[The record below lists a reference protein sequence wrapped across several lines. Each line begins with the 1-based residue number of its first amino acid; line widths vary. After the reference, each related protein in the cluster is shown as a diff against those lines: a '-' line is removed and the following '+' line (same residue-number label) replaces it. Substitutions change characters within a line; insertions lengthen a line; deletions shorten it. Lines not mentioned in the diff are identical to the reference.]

1 MKTQTATA
9 TAPDRDALQAQG
21 SDLLLELLAQLA
33 HFGYRK
39 AAVDT
44 YRNDQ
49 ESHNVRHSYR
59 NGEWTLACWSDGAG
73 QIEVRYSVR
82 ATMPD
87 IKTLMASILPPAF

>member
-9 TAPDRDALQAQG
+9 PAPTRDALQNQG
-21 SDLLLELLAQLA
+21 SDLLHEVLAQLA

-39 AAVDT
+39 AAIDT

-49 ESHNVRHSYR
+49 EAHNVRHSYR
-59 NGEWTLACWSDGAG
+59 NGEWTLACWTDGGG

-87 IKTLMASILPPAF
+87 IRTLMTSILPPAF